1 MTFESFGAEGALEIL
16 LSWSE
21 DEEGNMINVSEIEV
35 PEPYSMLG
43 KVYSI
48 EGVPNM
54 SAERLISLYDWMK
67 ENGYSFIFHP
77 MMYRGKTEYRILV
90 FQGSIMDFASGFLK
104 AAEEDS
110 TERWEGY
117 SAYFNQFEVVGED
130 DELDEQL
137 EDIMACEFEISKIVK
152 SQRQNGMKP
161 AYYQKIAFIE
171 KERPNLYERGAV
183 CQLIVKTPAFV
194 GPVDQSIQI
203 LNDIMDYVF
212 GAYFVTFDLA
222 GIERTNKDW

>member
-43 KVYSI
+43 KAYSI

-67 ENGYSFIFHP
+67 ENGHSFIFHP
-77 MMYRGKTEYRILV
+77 MVYRGKSEYRILV
-90 FQGSIMDFASGFLK
+90 FKGEIIDFVEGFLN

-117 SAYFNQFEVVGED
+117 SAYFDQFEVVGED
-130 DELDEQL
+130 GELDEKL
-137 EDIMACEFEISKIVK
+137 GDMMASEFEISKIGM
-152 SQRQNGMKP
+152 RPRPTGMKP
-161 AYYQKIAFIE
+161 AYYQKQALIS
-171 KERPNLYERGAV
+171 KERPELYDRGV
-183 CQLIVKTPAFV
+183 ECHLVIKTPMVV
-194 GPVDQSIQI
+194 GSLDEQI
-203 LNDIMDYVF
+203 DVLNDIMDHVF